1 MKDIYS
7 EKNLVS
13 ALGSHN
19 QDMDRVLKL
28 ITPFN
33 SNDLVEKKKIELWHV
48 GLFVSLLNN
57 EAEILIHDD
66 VPDFIVSY
74 KGRKIGLEHQRILV
88 EPSIGF
94 SNSFKTLVSMAA
106 NVFRIKYP
114 NINFLAAVYW
124 SSEDFKFKKAD
135 HNKIANDIA
144 DYIYEV
150 YVNIG
155 VWNAEIGS
163 SIFDLYEQFNS
174 NKPNYIERVSL
185 TPHDR
190 LDFDYNPGGY
200 VISDINENILE
211 NEILRKEELVNS
223 YREKSL
229 LEEQWLLLVLAT
241 CSPDSYHYPKSG
253 FQMNL
258 ISSFDK
264 IFVLEDF
271 DRKIY
276 ELK

>member
-190 LDFDYNPGGY
+190 LDFDYNPGG
-200 VISDINENILE
+200 
-211 NEILRKEELVNS
+211 
-223 YREKSL
+223 
-229 LEEQWLLLVLAT
+229 
-241 CSPDSYHYPKSG
+241 
-253 FQMNL
+253 M
-258 ISSFDK
+258 
-264 IFVLEDF
+264 
-271 DRKIY
+271 
-276 ELK
+276 